1 MSNNKTF
8 LHGTSLHC
16 DEMFQRKKEEWKLG
30 VIANVKERETLTCMV
45 TVVKGTKSS
54 IVLKYLISQ
63 SMKKKSRLQQMK
75 GRMKSFD
82 LSFIYFRVHA
92 DVMSEIFFDAAGT
105 FDALKPNK
113 GRRSSGNSKVKSIT
127 RNYSNP

>member
-16 DEMFQRKKEEWKLG
+16 DEMFQRKKEEWKFG

-75 GRMKSFD
+75 GRMKSF
-82 LSFIYFRVHA
+82 
-92 DVMSEIFFDAAGT
+92 
-105 FDALKPNK
+105 
-113 GRRSSGNSKVKSIT
+113 
-127 RNYSNP
+127 